1 MSRAMAETDIATM
14 TFELLK
20 RMQGPRSRIEADAGD
35 LKVRM
40 SVAEVHLGQITAQI
54 GAVNGRMDRLDE
66 RIGRIERRLEPI
78 DA

>member
-1 MSRAMAETDIATM
+1 MAETDIATM
-14 TFELLK
+14 TFELPK
-20 RMQGPRSRIEADAGD
+20 RMQVPLSRIEADAGD

-40 SVAEVHLGQITAQI
+40 SVAKVHLGQITAQI